1 MIMMFIKRSIFLAIV
16 LAIVFGFAFTLAQQV
31 MRQSANDPQIQI
43 AEDTAAVLPTGDEP
57 KFLTDNASN
66 IIDMDKSLAPFLI
79 TFDNNGKLL
88 VSTAKLNGTTPVPPA
103 GVFAYAKAHGEDRI
117 TWQPAKGVR
126 IAAVVAYY
134 GGQREGYA
142 LVGRS
147 LREVENRIA
156 KLQNLAFWAWLATTI
171 FAIISS
177 LFLDSRK
184 KSFNHSPIKVNTRRH
199 SLNLKK

>member
-1 MIMMFIKRSIFLAIV
+1 MIISFLKRSIFIAVI
-16 LAIVFGFAFTLAQQV
+16 LAIVFGFAFTLAQQG

-43 AEDTAAVLPTGDEP
+43 AEDTAAVLSTGDEP

-66 IIDMDKSLAPFLI
+66 IVDMDKSLAPFLM

-103 GVFAYAKAHGEDRI
+103 GVFTYAKAHGEDRI

-126 IAAVVAYY
+126 IAAVVAHY

-142 LVGRS
+142 LAGRS
-147 LREVENRIA
+147 LREVENRTA
-156 KLQNLAFWAWLATTI
+156 ALQNLAFWAWLATTI

-177 LFLDSRK
+177 LFLGSGKKFNKSLEAKASSRR
-184 KSFNHSPIKVNTRRH
+184 S